1 MRRLL
6 REPLVHFLLLGAGLF
21 LLFGIVD
28 DSDDMPTGSIV
39 VSAGQVAQL
48 KEAFTR
54 TWQRPPTE
62 EELDGVIEN
71 HIREEVYY
79 REALAMGL
87 DRDDTI
93 VRRRL
98 RQKLEFFTEDLVAA
112 VDPTEEQLAN
122 YLDEHADAFRI
133 PSRVSF
139 QQIYFNRDLRGEQAT
154 RDAESLLAR
163 LNEATSH
170 VDITAF
176 GDSLMLPGEYDLIP
190 ESEVER
196 RLGSEFAAALAG
208 LPVGAWSGPVES
220 AFGLHLVLIHE
231 RQSGSLPALAE
242 VREVVEREWRKVRR
256 EETTESFYGR
266 LRERY
271 EVDVQRLEADDPD
284 EDMRVVEARQ

>member
-1 MRRLL
+1 VRRLL

-21 LLFGIVD
+21 ILFSIVG
-28 DSDDMPTGSIV
+28 DSDEVPTGSIV

-48 KEAFTR
+48 KEAFAR

-98 RQKLEFFTEDLVAA
+98 RQKLEFFTEELVAA

-139 QQIYFNRDLRGEQAT
+139 QQIYFNRDRRGEQAT

-163 LNEATSH
+163 LNEASSH
-170 VDITAF
+170 VEPTAF

-190 ESEVER
+190 EPEVAR
-196 RLGSEFAAALAG
+196 LLGSEFAAALAG
-208 LPVGAWSGPVES
+208 LPVGSWSGPVES
-220 AFGLHLVLIHE
+220 GFGLHLVLIHE
-231 RQSGSLPALAE
+231 RQPGSLPALAE
-242 VREVVEREWRKVRR
+242 VREAVEREWRNVRR
-256 EETTESFYGR
+256 KETAESFYAG

-271 EVDVQRLEADDPD
+271 EVDVERVEADDPD
-284 EDMRVVEARQ
+284 EITRVVEARR

>member
-1 MRRLL
+1 M
-6 REPLVHFLLLGAGLF
+6 VHFLLLGTGLF
-21 LLFGIVD
+21 LLYSIVG

-39 VSAGQVAQL
+39 VSAGKVAQL
-48 KEAFTR
+48 KEVFTR

-62 EELDGVIEN
+62 EELDGVIED
-71 HIREEVYY
+71 HIREEIYY

-139 QQIYFNRDLRGEQAT
+139 QQIYFNRDRRGEKAT

-170 VDITAF
+170 VDFTAF
-176 GDSLMLPGEYDLIP
+176 GDSLMMPGEYDLIP
-190 ESEVER
+190 EPEVAR
-196 RLGSEFAAALAG
+196 QLGSEFAAALAG
-208 LPVGAWSGPVES
+208 LPVGAWSGRWNRP
-220 AFGLHLVLIHE
+220 
-231 RQSGSLPALAE
+231 SGCT
-242 VREVVEREWRKVRR
+242 W
-256 EETTESFYGR
+256 F
-266 LRERY
+266 
-271 EVDVQRLEADDPD
+271 
-284 EDMRVVEARQ
+284 

>member
-1 MRRLL
+1 
-6 REPLVHFLLLGAGLF
+6 LLGAWLF
-21 LLFGIVD
+21 LLFGIVR
-28 DSDDMPTGSIV
+28 DSDDMRTGSIV
-39 VSAGQVAQL
+39 VSAAKVAQL
-48 KEAFTR
+48 KEAFAR

-98 RQKLEFFTEDLVAA
+98 RQKLEFFTDDLVAA
-112 VDPTEEQLAN
+112 VDPTEEQLAS
-122 YLDEHADAFRI
+122 YLDEHADAFRL

-139 QQIYFNRDLRGEQAT
+139 QQIYFNRDRRGEQAT

-163 LNEATSH
+163 LNGAASH
-170 VDITAF
+170 VDTTAL

-190 ESEVER
+190 EPEVAR
-196 RLGSEFAAALAG
+196 LLGSEFAAALAG
-208 LPVGAWSGPVES
+208 LPVGGWSGPVES
-220 AFGLHLVLIHE
+220 GFGLHLVLIHE

-242 VREVVEREWRKVRR
+242 VRDAVEREWRNVRR
-256 EETTESFYGR
+256 KEAAESFYAGR
-266 LRERY
+266 RERY
-271 EVDVQRLEADDPD
+271 EVHVERLEAADPD
-284 EDMRVVEARQ
+284 EDTRVAEARQ